1 MNNKVGIVIT
11 ILMVIITILFMNGE
25 KLGLTL
31 IVDEDR
37 EGQVSEKYFTN
48 NDLKSNLS
56 DIKMI
61 NIDLDH
67 VVNSTGY
74 YQYDNDI
81 VITNSGYYHISG
93 NLNGGGIIVDTNDN
107 SKVWLVL
114 DGVSITNDDACIR
127 IDNADKVFINTINEN
142 YLHSDLSDNTIDG
155 TIYSK
160 DDLSIN
166 GNGSLNI
173 SSNIH
178 GIVCNDALTIVDT
191 KITIDVSKD
200 GLHVNDSIEISNANI
215 NIAADDGM
223 TCDSE
228 DSYIYIASGNM
239 IINCDDDA
247 IKAESEVIIDGGSI
261 NISNCY
267 EGIEALNITIND
279 GDIFICANDDGINAT
294 NGNNGFRNTDAEN
307 MPNVIINGGNTRII
321 NTNGVDVDG
330 IDSNG
335 NIIINGGKVFVNI
348 NGSQANNAFDYGTE
362 ANGVFMIN
370 GGYVIGMGS
379 SSMLESVSDDS
390 LQNCIEYYGSNTGDV
405 TNIKLLYN
413 DEVLIDE
420 QTVTG
425 FNCLLISSPEL
436 TINNSYDLYI
446 DDNITSIELSDK
458 ITVVGS
464 SNTNMFNRGNMKNNG
479 QFNNDGFEQKTMK
492 PEMPSRENMPDTN
505 DRPIM
510 DNKTNMDNREGMMSD
525 FDRGN
530 RQQPMEESVAVISEP
545 ISMETI
551 VTIIISIITLV
562 IGIIIVKKY
571 HRYG

>member
-37 EGQVSEKYFTN
+37 EDYVSDKYFTN
-48 NDLKSNLS
+48 NDLKSYLS
-56 DIKMI
+56 DIKMT
-61 NIDLDH
+61 NIDLGH
-67 VVNSTGY
+67 VVNSSGY

-247 IKAESEVIIDGGSI
+247 IKAESEIIIDGGSI

-279 GDIFICANDDGINAT
+279 GDIFIYANDDGINAT
-294 NGNNGFRNTDAEN
+294 NGNSGIRNTDAEN

-479 QFNNDGFEQKTMK
+479 QFNNDGFEQKAMK

-510 DNKTNMDNREGMMSD
+510 DSKTNMDNREGMMPD

-530 RQQPMEESVAVISEP
+530 RQQSMEESAAVIDEP
-545 ISMETI
+545 VSISSIFTI
-551 VTIIISIITLV
+551 MISIICLV